1 MLWQSLMYSD
11 SQLTTLLNEKNIQY
25 LRNKYRGGV
34 INQKG
39 NSYENFFALYQIALL
54 AKEVIEQ
61 EIDDIAIFS
70 QIMAFV
76 DDLVIDRGL
85 GSDLYH
91 FQLKESKSLSW
102 GTNKSKIRIAYDFR
116 LQAELNTKALNR
128 NSRIS
133 VVVSSEDISEKLIT
147 EMPTD
152 IQAYSS
158 VVLFPY
164 KKTVEELLQV
174 SDDLQESIAYLTA
187 FENPAPD
194 KIECVA
200 KILIGAWASSD
211 TSKTTVLGVLQ
222 TAQTCQPSFIR
233 SFKSDESFVLEPEL
247 ISILQSINGFT
258 YLISRGF
265 FHWEYSGAMDGTYPF
280 SLDSEE
286 FQKLQKRIIQINPT
300 TFDDLENLL

>member
-11 SQLTTLLNEKNIQY
+11 SQLTTILNEKNIQY
-25 LRNKYRGGV
+25 LRNKYRGGS

-39 NSYENFFALYQIALL
+39 NSYENFFAIYQLALL

-70 QIMAFV
+70 QRMAFV
-76 DDLVIDRGL
+76 DDLIIDRGL
-85 GSDLYH
+85 GLDLHH
-91 FQLKESKSLSW
+91 FQIKESKSLSW
-102 GTNKSKIRIAYDFR
+102 GTNKSKIRIAFDFR
-116 LQAELNTKALNR
+116 LQSELNTKALNR
-128 NSRIS
+128 NSKIS
-133 VVVSSEDISEKLIT
+133 VVVSSEDVSEKLIA

-158 VVLFPY
+158 VILFPY
-164 KKTVEELLQV
+164 QKTIEELLQV
-174 SDDLQESIAYLTA
+174 SEELKESISYLTA
-187 FENPAPD
+187 FDNPAPD

-211 TSKTTVLGVLQ
+211 TSKTTVIGVLQ
-222 TAQTCQPSFIR
+222 AAQTCQPSFIR
-233 SFKSDESFVLEPEL
+233 SFKSGESSVLEPEF
-247 ISILQSINGFT
+247 ISILQNINGFT

-265 FHWEYSGAMDGTYPF
+265 FHWEYLGAMDGTYPF
-280 SLDSEE
+280 SLESEE
-286 FQKLQKRIIQINPT
+286 FQKLQRRIIQIKPT